1 MNLGLLKD
9 RRVQIGLILALVAI
23 IAIVLYVS
31 LSPREERKEQQKVGQ
46 NENIDQDKYP
56 GMTEAEIKEIK
67 GAPDEYTAKY
77 KLDRGRILRNEAQE
91 YRIRSH
97 FPDSSYPITRQNDPV
112 FNEFTPSQPL
122 NMHPDQPN
130 GPFLVQYLDKTS
142 HEPNEPLIIHA
153 FLINEEKQKI
163 VTNDLEAVLTIGG
176 ARGKIL
182 GTISMKDDGGLGD
195 TAGDLIYTAAF
206 HLPAELQAPDVK
218 PTNYIVIIKSG
229 KLTGSNAFSVGYLNI
244 VHTGNYT
251 DRIESDAKGNSLVI
265 EAEFNVKKA
274 GYFHIQG
281 SLYGLDGEAIGWA
294 QNRVKLE
301 TGKQRVPLTFYG
313 KLICDK
319 GVDGPY
325 VFQNFAYQNV
335 ALMPGVRSP
344 MIAAGYKTAAYP
356 AKTFTCASFDN
367 PDYVQKAEQAERDA
381 AAESNQPGAQ

>member
-9 RRVQIGLILALVAI
+9 RRIQLGIAVALVAI

-31 LSPREERKEQQKVGQ
+31 ISPKEDQKEQRKVGQ
-46 NENIDQDKYP
+46 NENVDQEKYP
-56 GMTEAEIKEIK
+56 GMTEAEIKELK
-67 GAPDEYTAKY
+67 GAPDEYTEKY
-77 KLDRGRILRNEAQE
+77 KLDRSRILKNEAAE
-91 YRIRSH
+91 YRIRSR

-163 VTNDLEAVLTIGG
+163 AANDLEASLTIGG
-176 ARGKIL
+176 AGGRIL
-182 GTISMKDDGGLGD
+182 ANISMKDDGGVGD
-195 TAGDLIYTAAF
+195 TAGDMIYTAAF
-206 HLPAELQAPDVK
+206 RLPAELQGPEVK
-218 PTNYIVIIKSG
+218 PTNYIVIVKSG
-229 KLTGSNAFSVGYLNI
+229 KLTGSNAFGVGYLNI
-244 VHTGNYT
+244 VHTGNFS
-251 DRIESDAKGNSLVI
+251 DKIESDAKGNSLVI

-281 SLYGLDGEAIGWA
+281 SLYGSDGEAIGWA

-301 TGKQRVPLTFYG
+301 TGKQRVPLLFYG

-325 VFQNFAYQNV
+325 ILQNFAYQNV
-335 ALMPGVRSP
+335 AVMPGVRSP
-344 MIAAGYKTAAYP
+344 VVSSAYRTGVYP

-367 PDYVQKAEQAERDA
+367 PDFVQKADQAERDA
-381 AAESNQPGAQ
+381 LEANQPGAQQ